1 VSGRTFGALLH
12 PFGRKQ
18 KVGDECSRSI
28 GSLLAAIG
36 SYWQL
41 LAGWHFTRTLHH
53 FTRTLHL

>member
-1 VSGRTFGALLH
+1 MLALYWQL
-12 PFGRKQ
+12 
-18 KVGDECSRSI
+18 I
-28 GSLLAAIG
+28 GSYWQLLAAIG